1 MDVHDILCVVILSIQ
16 IPFIFFLVFPFCK
29 VVLGLFLRPPALKK
43 PAAGFTD
50 FGLVITA
57 YKDIAITLPLV
68 DSLLKQNYTNYH
80 VYLVA
85 DSCEISGLK
94 FHSDKVSILKPET
107 GLGSKVKSILYAI
120 EHYTRPHT
128 ITVIFDPDNL
138 AHPDVLSRMDVFFA
152 NGYFAIQGRRGP
164 KNLDSMYACL
174 DALGEYYYNHTQR
187 FVPYMMGSSA
197 PIAGSGMAINTKMY
211 VDILHEI
218 EEENKHQKVIVAE
231 DKLLQSKLVDRG
243 VRIGYDRDAVIYDE
257 KISSGY
263 QAERQRTRWLNS
275 YFKHL
280 KDSLSII
287 GKGIAKFSFNEFFF
301 GLVITTPPI
310 IIMVMYSVFFVV
322 LDLFIDVRYALAW
335 IIAGCIF
342 IGNFILAPL
351 LHKPEK
357 EIWKALPGIPAF
369 MFNQILAL
377 FRLKRSNQDFM
388 VTEKTKMLYIDDIL
402 KKKNEIK

>member
-1 MDVHDILCVVILSIQ
+1 VDIHSVLYLVILIIQ

-29 VVLGLFLRPPALKK
+29 VIIGLFLRMPKLKK
-43 PAAGFTD
+43 PALGQTD

-68 DSLLKQNYTNYH
+68 DSLLKQHYETYH

-94 FHSDKVSILKPET
+94 FHANKVTVLKPET
-107 GLGSKVKSILYAI
+107 SLGSKVKSILYAI
-120 EHYTRPHT
+120 DNYIRPHT
-128 ITVIFDPDNL
+128 ITVIFDPDNV
-138 AHPDVLSRMDVFFA
+138 AHPDVLSRLDAFFA
-152 NGYFAIQGRRGP
+152 NGYFAVQGRRGP

-187 FVPYMMGSSA
+187 LVPYMMGSSA
-197 PIAGSGMAINTKMY
+197 PIAGSGMAINTEMY
-211 VDILHEI
+211 VEILHEI

-257 KISSGY
+257 KITSGY

-280 KDSLSII
+280 KDSLGII
-287 GKGIAKFSFNEFFF
+287 RRGIIKFDFNEFFF

-310 IIMVMYSVFFVV
+310 IIMVMYSFFFLVI
-322 LDLFIDVRYALAW
+322 DLFLDYRLSIAW
-335 IIAGCIF
+335 AAAGCVF
-342 IGNFILAPL
+342 ICNFILAPL

-357 EIWKALPGIPAF
+357 EIWRALPGIPAF

-377 FRLKRSNQDFM
+377 FRLKRSNADFM

-402 KKKNEIK
+402 KNKDK